1 VDAGVVAALLT
12 AIASLVG
19 VLAVGF
25 FQLRAARS
33 EREAE
38 AEKVLGRY
46 RRPLAAAA
54 YDLQRRLFNIIDP
67 DPGFL
72 GAYMTRRNEREID
85 AVESTL
91 YRIAQYLAWTEILRR
106 DIQFLDFREPE
117 ETRAVAELQAKI
129 AHKFATDELPR
140 EFMLWQ
146 DEQRAIG
153 ELMIV
158 RDHGF
163 VDCLGYA
170 SFFGQRKKSSWPWL
184 ERLEK
189 ELRSGDA
196 RTSKRLFEIQ
206 HLLYELVE
214 LLDQDKVLDRSRLR
228 RAQVPE

>member
-1 VDAGVVAALLT
+1 
-12 AIASLVG
+12 
-19 VLAVGF
+19 
-25 FQLRAARS
+25 
-33 EREAE
+33 
-38 AEKVLGRY
+38 
-46 RRPLAAAA
+46 
-54 YDLQRRLFNIIDP
+54 
-67 DPGFL
+67 
-72 GAYMTRRNEREID
+72 
-85 AVESTL
+85 
-91 YRIAQYLAWTEILRR
+91 
-106 DIQFLDFREPE
+106 
-117 ETRAVAELQAKI
+117 
-129 AHKFATDELPR
+129 
-140 EFMLWQ
+140 MLWQ